1 MSLGQKHKRQR
12 KLDST
17 DPIIIIAANKTI
29 STGNV
34 IGKTARGKKFKGER
48 ENRKVKP
55 GKKHSVYYDDQRRS
69 FKSSR
74 YEIKYFARK
83 YKLNNISR
91 RD

>member
-55 GKKHSVYYDDQRRS
+55 GRKKTAYIMTTNVEVL
-69 FKSSR
+69 KV
-74 YEIKYFARK
+74 AGM
-83 YKLNNISR
+83 KLHTLPGNTS
-91 RD
+91 